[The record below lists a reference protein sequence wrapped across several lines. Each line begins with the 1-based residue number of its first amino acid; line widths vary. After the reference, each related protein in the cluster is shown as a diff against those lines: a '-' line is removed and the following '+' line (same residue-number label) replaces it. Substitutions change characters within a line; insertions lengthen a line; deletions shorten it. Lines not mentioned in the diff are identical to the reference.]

1 MKMPNN
7 LFNYTEF
14 GWSDLGTGLFVY
26 EGNIL
31 VNPELIGNLII
42 GKIIVVDF
50 YKTTYLGKTWRE
62 VLIFLQSPLIKKS
75 LRTQGI
81 EFFIDLDDQDMCAD
95 GIMSLHTN
103 RGQVEYPH
111 FIGSSISTSVAF
123 SRIQHKYIEDSVKF
137 GKYLFK

>member
-42 GKIIVVDF
+42 GKTIVVDF
-50 YKTTYLGKTWRE
+50 YKTTYLGKT
-62 VLIFLQSPLIKKS
+62 
-75 LRTQGI
+75 
-81 EFFIDLDDQDMCAD
+81 
-95 GIMSLHTN
+95 
-103 RGQVEYPH
+103 
-111 FIGSSISTSVAF
+111 
-123 SRIQHKYIEDSVKF
+123 
-137 GKYLFK
+137 